1 MGVQWRAVVKMDGR
15 VVATRL
21 FPPGAESK
29 REAAQW
35 ERDARKAYLEELNS
49 PKTPTALPS
58 VLDWSNRYTAYAEKQ
73 FTKQTFR
80 EKKTVFKQFLT
91 FTKATQLETIT
102 SDVVMRYLQKQ
113 NDTRSGFAANKDRKN
128 LAAAWEWGRK
138 YLDGFP
144 TVVNPFLGIPKFREV
159 RKPRYVP
166 KEEDFWKVVKAAE
179 GQNKVMLLA
188 FFYLGARRGE
198 IFRLKWDDVDFA
210 NSRVRIGTCKTSD
223 GSMRYDWIPLAADLR
238 TALREWQ
245 EARPYK
251 TEWVFTCLDDSPSPW
266 HNPGEAYRS
275 RGHFMNNVCARAKVK
290 PFGFHAIRHLHASIL
305 FNEGSEL
312 SVVQRQLR
320 HTNPNTT
327 ARYLRSL
334 GYEEEHGQ
342 KVLSVMEG
350 RGRGGN
356 EVAFPGLG
364 GTSAPQSAPQR
375 KQPQKATSKAAVHS
389 PGTQCRG

>member
-1 MGVQWRAVVKMDGR
+1 VVKIDGR
-15 VVATRL
+15 VVATKL
-21 FPPGAESK
+21 FPPGAEGK

-35 ERDARKAYLEELNS
+35 ERDARKAYLEEANS
-49 PKTPTALPS
+49 PATPTALPS
-58 VLDWSNRYTAYAEKQ
+58 VLEWANRYTAYAEKQ
-73 FTKQTFR
+73 FTKQTAT
-80 EKKTVFKQFLT
+80 EKKTVFRLFLS
-91 FTKATQLETIT
+91 FTKATKLEMIT

-113 NDTRSGFAANKDRKN
+113 NSTRSGFAANKDRKN

-144 TVVNPFLGIPKFREV
+144 VVPNPFLGIPKFREV
-159 RKPRYVP
+159 RQPRYVP
-166 KEEDFWKVVKAAE
+166 KEEDFWKVVNTAQ
-179 GQNKVMLLA
+179 GQDKVMLLA

-198 IFRLKWDDVDFA
+198 IFRLKWEDVDFTRNRA
-210 NSRVRIGTCKTSD
+210 RLGTLKTSD
-223 GSMRYDWIPLAADLR
+223 GSMRYDWIPLAADLK
-238 TALREWQ
+238 TALLEWR

-251 TEWVFTCLDDSPSPW
+251 TDWVFACLDDSPSHC
-266 HNPGEAYRS
+266 HNPGEAFRA
-275 RGHFMNNVCARAKVK
+275 RAHFMKGICKRAGVK

-342 KVLSVMEG
+342 KVLAVMEG
-350 RGRGGN
+350 RGP
-356 EVAFPGLG
+356 A
-364 GTSAPQSAPQR
+364 
-375 KQPQKATSKAAVHS
+375 KQLNFAEAVKEKEPS
-389 PGTQCRG
+389 DVVIIRRPGTQSRYTVPGKKQVIGA